1 MSVTV
6 REAEKGRYIPVLSL
20 SPFERAGD
28 SNRLH
33 LHKEGGARASRR
45 PISTLQTAANCL
57 LHTFANAN
65 IFGRATLEI
74 TRLFRRDASYPD
86 TLNSY

>member
-20 SPFERAGD
+20 LPFERAGD

-33 LHKEGGARASRR
+33 LHKEGGARASRS
-45 PISTLQTAANCL
+45 PISTLQTEENCL
-57 LHTFANAN
+57 LHTFSNAN
-65 IFGRATLEI
+65 IFGNATREI
-74 TRLFRRDASYPD
+74 T
-86 TLNSY
+86 TL